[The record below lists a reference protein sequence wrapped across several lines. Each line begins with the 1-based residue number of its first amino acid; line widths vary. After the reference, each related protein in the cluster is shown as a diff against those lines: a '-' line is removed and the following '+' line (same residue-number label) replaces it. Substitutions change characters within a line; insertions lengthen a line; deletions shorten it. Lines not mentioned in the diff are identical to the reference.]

1 MTTANNNE
9 IPKPEGYQSNNG
21 HGQPTHLRNR
31 RGEWIATPK
40 GYRIRE
46 EGLPS
51 HKYLRNEEG
60 RMEWFEVPSFKEIES
75 WVYDSVCET
84 PEGDPIEP
92 DNPRSWLSILG
103 LI

>member
-1 MTTANNNE
+1 MTTANSIPE
-9 IPKPEGYQSNNG
+9 IPKPDGFHSDNG
-21 HGQPTHLRNR
+21 HGQPTHLLSRS
-31 RGEWIATPK
+31 GKWIATPK

-46 EGLPS
+46 DGLPS
-51 HKYLRNEEG
+51 HKYLRVDGELHWVET
-60 RMEWFEVPSFKEIES
+60 PSTEEIES

-92 DNPRSWLSILG
+92 DNPRSWLFILG